1 MPLASDVLHKL
12 TKLPSDE
19 AWTLLIGETRNVVEK
34 PVTAK
39 DAEGTISEIAR
50 RDQEIG
56 LLDHFL
62 SSVGWDLWKEFGD
75 TVPKNSDNLKNWQRK
90 PYDAKAIL
98 ILDCLSLREMPLL
111 LKGADTHGFTVLQND
126 VFASELPG
134 ETTEFARA
142 LGFSNRSQLQ
152 GNGAKNGN
160 FPDFRTESVNY
171 PWRDCGGL
179 IDASKNWIF
188 WHHWPDDKVHDDSS
202 AGAGL
207 LNVLRDAEAVFE
219 NEDFWDFAAK
229 LAKGRRLVI
238 TSDHGYAFT
247 GSFMDADG
255 AIGTFLK
262 EKFSSG
268 RNTDKLGDA
277 GPYAPPVLLELDG
290 ISGTRQ
296 MALGRRKWRSQGG
309 YPVLTHGGL
318 TLLEVLCPFVEL
330 SKSETEA

>member
-1 MPLASDVLHKL
+1 MPLTSDVLRKL
-12 TKLPSDE
+12 TKLPPGK
-19 AWTLLIGETRNVVEK
+19 AWALLVGETRNVMYESVS
-34 PVTAK
+34 AK
-39 DAEGTISEIAR
+39 DTDGKMSEIAR
-50 RDQEIG
+50 RDQEVG
-56 LLDHFL
+56 LMDHFL
-62 SSVGWDLWKEFGD
+62 SSVGWDLWKEFGNA
-75 TVPKNSDNLKNWQRK
+75 VPKNSQNLKDWQRK

-111 LKGADTHGFTVLQND
+111 LKGADTHGFSVLQND
-126 VFASELPG
+126 VLASELPG

-142 LGFSNRSQLQ
+142 LGFSSRSQLQ
-152 GNGAKNGN
+152 SGGAKNAN

-171 PWRDCGGL
+171 PWRDCAGL

-188 WHHWPDDKVHDDSS
+188 WHHWPDGKVHENSS

-207 LNVLRDAEAVFE
+207 TNVLKDAEKVFE
-219 NEDFWDFAAK
+219 SDDFWDFAAK

-247 GSFMDADG
+247 GSFIDADG

-262 EKFSSG
+262 EKFSGG
-268 RNTDKLGDA
+268 RNTDKLGDV

-296 MALGRRKWRSQGG
+296 MALGRRKWKSQGG

-318 TLLEVLCPFVEL
+318 SLLEVLCPFVEL
-330 SKSETEA
+330 SKTEA